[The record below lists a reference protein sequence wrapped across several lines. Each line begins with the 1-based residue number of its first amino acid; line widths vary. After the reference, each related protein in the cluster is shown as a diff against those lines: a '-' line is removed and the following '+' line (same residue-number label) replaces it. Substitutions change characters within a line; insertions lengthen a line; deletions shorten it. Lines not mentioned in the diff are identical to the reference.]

1 VHARAKPLSPNV
13 DLNALAGTTGGF
25 SGADLA
31 NLLNEAALLAIRR
44 RKPQITNADIGDAMD
59 RVLLGVAG
67 GHRMTDRDRKIVA
80 YHEGGHAVVGH
91 VLPGA
96 QIPHRV
102 SVMPRG
108 RTLGVVLTRDDENL
122 LQSRTMMLD
131 EMAAWLGGHT
141 AEEVVFGEVTSGA
154 SGDLWH
160 VNRVAR
166 QMVLVLGMSDGFG
179 VVAPGTGVRDRRNM
193 SEDTAR
199 RVDDEVARLVAEAQS
214 RAREV
219 LHPGARPPGQDR
231 EPVLEREVLTGDE
244 LESILGQRDS

>member
-1 VHARAKPLSPNV
+1 
-13 DLNALAGTTGGF
+13 
-25 SGADLA
+25 
-31 NLLNEAALLAIRR
+31 
-44 RKPQITNADIGDAMD
+44 
-59 RVLLGVAG
+59 
-67 GHRMTDRDRKIVA
+67 
-80 YHEGGHAVVGH
+80 
-91 VLPGA
+91 
-96 QIPHRV
+96 
-102 SVMPRG
+102 MPRG

-219 LHPGARPPGQDR
+219 LTRERDLLDR
-231 EPVLEREVLTGDE
+231 IASP
-244 LESILGQRDS
+244 SWSAKC